1 MKGLNALAWKT
12 SQLQFADAPMS
23 EVLVDLSRY
32 FNVRFDRQKQNLNCH
47 FSGTFKDPK
56 LDDVLKA
63 IAFSTNVSFRLDQD
77 IYYIDA
83 HNCSATQ

>member
-1 MKGLNALAWKT
+1 M
-12 SQLQFADAPMS
+12 
-23 EVLVDLSRY
+23 
-32 FNVRFDRQKQNLNCH
+32 
-47 FSGTFKDPK
+47 DPK

-83 HNCSATQ
+83 AQLQCNSINEIQSS